1 MRPAA
6 CVDQVTPVRQF
17 EYVDERT
24 LRGANCTDYDVL
36 DAVQQLPWVRQLCPF
51 MPHEYA
57 ILRNSPEQAWFVV
70 EAMIR
75 LSPKSYR
82 AFFRGYQSANRYWEA
97 PDGRR
102 YWRGRFEID
111 RWDASDTEGLRRRD
125 EGAHAIKDWMARA
138 GLRTA
143 LATTSRAPTASGG
156 PARSSLLR
164 AMSRVEPAASRRP
177 TCRPAPDGQGRAHVL
192 RGRGPRIRYVL

>member
-1 MRPAA
+1 VAA
-6 CVDQVTPVRQF
+6 F

-24 LRGANCTDYDVL
+24 LSDAGGTHFDVL

-57 ILRNSPEQAWFVV
+57 ILRRSPEQAWYIV

-75 LSPKSYR
+75 LSPKGYR
-82 AFFRGYQSANRYWEA
+82 AFFRGYQSANRYWDA

-111 RWDASDTEGLRRRD
+111 RWDASDTGGLRRRD
-125 EGAHAIKDWMARA
+125 EGAHAMKEWD
-138 GLRTA
+138 
-143 LATTSRAPTASGG
+143 
-156 PARSSLLR
+156 
-164 AMSRVEPAASRRP
+164 
-177 TCRPAPDGQGRAHVL
+177 
-192 RGRGPRIRYVL
+192 GPRWAPNGAGYYLQSSNGKWWPSPKFLAEGYEPCRACRNLPSDLQP

>member
-1 MRPAA
+1 MSDPRQTP
-6 CVDQVTPVRQF
+6 DQVMPVRQF
-17 EYVDERT
+17 EYVDERV
-24 LRGANCTDYDVL
+24 LRRADGAQVDVVE
-36 DAVQQLPWVRQLCPF
+36 AIQELPWVRQLCPF

-75 LSPKSYR
+75 LSPKGYR

-111 RWDASDTEGLRRRD
+111 RWDSSDTTGLRRRD
-125 EGAHAIKDWMARA
+125 QDAHAIEDWD
-138 GLRTA
+138 
-143 LATTSRAPTASGG
+143 G
-156 PARSSLLR
+156 P
-164 AMSRVEPAASRRP
+164 PW
-177 TCRPAPDGQGRAHVL
+177 APDGAGYYAQSSDGKWWPSAKFFAEGYEPCRAC
-192 RGRGPRIRYVL
+192 RKPPAGMPGYPE

>member
-1 MRPAA
+1 VRPTA
-6 CVDQVTPVRQF
+6 CVDQVTPLRQF
-17 EYVDERT
+17 EYLDERT
-24 LRGANCTDYDVL
+24 LRGAGGMDYDVL
-36 DAVQQLPWVRQLCPF
+36 DAVRQLPWVRQFCPF

-57 ILRNSPEQAWFVV
+57 ILRKSPEQAWFVV

-111 RWDASDTEGLRRRD
+111 RWDASDTAGLRRRD
-125 EGAHAIKDWMARA
+125 QDAHAIKDWD
-138 GLRTA
+138 
-143 LATTSRAPTASGG
+143 G
-156 PARSSLLR
+156 P
-164 AMSRVEPAASRRP
+164 PW
-177 TCRPAPDGQGRAHVL
+177 APDGAGYYVQSSNGKWWPSAKFLAEGYEPCRACQKPPAGL
-192 RGRGPRIRYVL
+192 TQPSGMRAFLPRT